1 VKVLLGQLGSNGDCL
16 YATVLA
22 HQVKHDFPDCHLT
35 WAISGLCKSVLRN
48 NPHVDEI
55 WEIPV
60 EDWSTQ
66 EQAWYSFEADLI
78 RRQGGCAPAYD
89 KVILSQIWPNNFR
102 NFDGS
107 IRPSILRAYG
117 AEIAVPVE
125 TVIALDDE
133 EVSHVEAFRYRHQ
146 LERFKHVILFESFS
160 KSGQSYVTPEF
171 AIEAANRIVKARDD
185 TCVIVSSH
193 LPFTSDRA
201 EIIDGSGLT
210 MRESAGLT
218 HHCTLFIGCGS
229 GLTVI
234 ATSQSAK
241 VLPNIQLLKGET
253 SMYASFAQDFDYFG
267 RSSDHFVEMHDVSA
281 ETLVEAVLTLVRDG
295 VPACRT
301 RFHQDS
307 ATISFDFYTTLID
320 RWLLQRMKYADA
332 ARSTLVT
339 AARYGWHPQLLRF
352 ARYVVA
358 PKVLSDP
365 TCRMPDV
372 EHEMKQY
379 LDTVWSV

>member
-66 EQAWYSFEADLI
+66 EQAWHSFESDLT
-78 RRQGGCAPAYD
+78 RRQSGRNPAYD
-89 KVILSQIWPNNFR
+89 KVVLSQIWPNNFR

-117 AEIAVPVE
+117 AEITVPVE

-133 EVSHVEAFRYRHQ
+133 EISHVESFRHRHR
-146 LERFKHVILFESFS
+146 LERFKHVILFESYS

-171 AIEAANRIVKARDD
+171 AIEAANLIVDELADS
-185 TCVIVSSH
+185 CVIVSSH
-193 LPFTSDRA
+193 LKFASDRP
-201 EIIDGSGLT
+201 EIVDGSELT

-218 HHCTLFIGCGS
+218 HHCSLFIGCGS
-229 GLTVI
+229 GLTVV
-234 ATSQSAK
+234 ATSQGAK
-241 VLPNIQLLKGET
+241 VLPNIQLLKGDT
-253 SMYASFAQDFDYFG
+253 SMYASFAQDFEYFG
-267 RSSDHFVEMHDVSA
+267 RSSDHFVEMHNVPSA
-281 ETLVEAVLTLVRDG
+281 TLAEAVLILARDG
-295 VPACRT
+295 VSQCRAKY
-301 RFHQDS
+301 HQDS
-307 ATISFDFYTTLID
+307 ATISFDFYAMLID
-320 RWLLQRMKYADA
+320 RWLLQRMKFADA
-332 ARSTLVT
+332 ARSTLIT
-339 AARYGWHPQLLRF
+339 AARYGWHPQLLHF

-358 PKVLSDP
+358 PKVLTDP

-379 LDTVWSV
+379 LDTVWSI